1 MSICLCIS
9 STHIPCHVA
18 HRGSE
23 VNFQEPVLTFP
34 LVEARSPIS
43 TAVLLILG
51 WIWSILTILLSS
63 HSISKECWDHRCMPL
78 YQAYKVGF
86 RDQTQIMGLAQLAP
100 SAAETSP
107 WSTRFCF
114 YACSYKFLCH
124 GLDYFMMKVSTSLFI
139 HNKIVLQTRA
149 YRLTSLYHQGESLNK
164 SFE

>member
-1 MSICLCIS
+1 MSLCLCIS

-86 RDQTQIMGLAQLAP
+86 RDQAQIMGLAQLALQLLKHLHGP
-100 SAAETSP
+100 HDSVSMLVVTS
-107 WSTRFCF
+107 S
-114 YACSYKFLCH
+114 YATAWI
-124 GLDYFMMKVSTSLFI
+124 TS
-139 HNKIVLQTRA
+139 
-149 YRLTSLYHQGESLNK
+149 
-164 SFE
+164 